1 MILFNKDKDDKIC
14 RLINFQMDAG
24 GLDWKR
30 SNKSED
36 DPVVKNPEKKQ
47 SIFINAFQIDDQ
59 VLIITKFRTLVYDSD
74 LKSEVKAIKF
84 EEYGPNKEFQRVFSF
99 NESFNMRNA

>member
-59 VLIITKFRTLVYDSD
+59 ILIITKFRTLVYDND

-84 EEYGPNKEFQRVFSF
+84 
-99 NESFNMRNA
+99 